1 MEILGNLGSSGVV
14 PCAGTSVLCT
24 LHACL
29 RYLRMWGGGRLST
42 ATGRDGRAGRGPS
55 TLHVPRFLTNL
66 ELCSVHILEH
76 AHFHPAWK
84 QVRVAADWGKAP
96 RTEIANGKWPE
107 TTLGWLNY
115 ARWESLENLKSQPFQ
130 AVLDVLTAKL
140 GTSGAA

>member
-1 MEILGNLGSSGVV
+1 MYIACV
-14 PCAGTSVLCT
+14 PEVPPNV
-24 LHACL
+24 
-29 RYLRMWGGGRLST
+29 GRRSFEHSD
-42 ATGRDGRAGRGPS
+42 GKGRARWTGAFHLACS
-55 TLHVPRFLTNL
+55 EVPH